1 MLTSPPQS
9 PRAEYKPVF
18 HNINHAVL
26 DCCVLRAVLKKLEER
41 CRIVQNPSG
50 HLISN
55 LGVVLHHLHAV
66 LKGSV
71 VILLPFRLQ
80 LFQVWDKANEEP
92 DRANTLH
99 QR

>member
-1 MLTSPPQS
+1 M
-9 PRAEYKPVF
+9 
-18 HNINHAVL
+18 L
-26 DCCVLRAVLKKLEER
+26 DCCVLRTVLNELEER
-41 CRIVQNPSG
+41 CGIIQNPKG
-50 HLISN
+50 HVSIN

-71 VILLPFRLQ
+71 VILLSLHMQ
-80 LFQVWDKANEEP
+80 LFQIWDEANEEP